1 MQLLADQTIVKS
13 PLLYNADI
21 DRGLL
26 AMPLVQIY
34 LKIR

>member
-1 MQLLADQTIVKS
+1 MVKN

-26 AMPLVQIY
+26 AIVLGSDFLNIHAEMVL
-34 LKIR
+34 L